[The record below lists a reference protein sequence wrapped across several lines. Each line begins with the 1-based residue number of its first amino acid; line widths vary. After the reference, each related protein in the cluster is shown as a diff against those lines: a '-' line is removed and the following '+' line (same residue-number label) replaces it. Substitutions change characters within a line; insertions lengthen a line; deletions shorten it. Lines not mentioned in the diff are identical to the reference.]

1 MNKRLNVIFAVRCVF
16 LVAIFVFVNNSEMLR
31 SRATVLAQN
40 HDASDQQVTGP
51 YDVVKDWPK
60 PMATLFPEEK
70 GWTWGSTQAIF
81 AQNPNRIF
89 ISMRGELPIIKG
101 GDPLNTEVP
110 GIGDN
115 GRGIMADRSHAR
127 RAESQCL
134 DRTYR
139 ESGRAACEARR
150 PGGQGLSLA
159 ASGLRRGW
167 RGKSCQ
173 RLVEMGQDVQARAQ
187 DFDQSV

>member
-70 GWTWGSTQAIF
+70 GCTWGSTQAVF

-89 ISMRGELPIIKG
+89 ISMRGESPIIKG
-101 GDPLNTEVP
+101 VDTLNTEVP
-110 GIGDN
+110 GIGEDDL
-115 GRGIMADRSHAR
+115 GIW
-127 RAESQCL
+127 L
-134 DRTYR
+134 TV
-139 ESGRAACEARR
+139 
-150 PGGQGLSLA
+150 P
-159 ASGLRRGW
+159 
-167 RGKSCQ
+167 
-173 RLVEMGQDVQARAQ
+173 
-187 DFDQSV
+187 

>member
-1 MNKRLNVIFAVRCVF
+1 MKMCREEIMNKFLFVTMTILCGLVMWIFAIIY
-16 LVAIFVFVNNSEMLR
+16 APQILR
-31 SRATVLAQN
+31 DPSTVLAQN

-70 GWTWGSTQAIF
+70 GWTWGSTQAVF

-110 GIGDN
+110 GIGEN
-115 GRGIMADRSHAR
+115 GRGIW
-127 RAESQCL
+127 L
-134 DRTYR
+134 
-139 ESGRAACEARR
+139 
-150 PGGQGLSLA
+150 
-159 ASGLRRGW
+159 
-167 RGKSCQ
+167 
-173 RLVEMGQDVQARAQ
+173 
-187 DFDQSV
+187 